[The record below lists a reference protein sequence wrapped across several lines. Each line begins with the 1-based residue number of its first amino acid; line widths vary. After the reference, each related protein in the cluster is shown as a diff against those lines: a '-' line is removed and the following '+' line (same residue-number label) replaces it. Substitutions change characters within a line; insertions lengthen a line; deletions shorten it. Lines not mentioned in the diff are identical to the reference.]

1 MNRRAAGYIAEELAA
16 RRLEKDGYRIL
27 ARNEKCAGV
36 EVDIIA
42 AEGGDLVFAEVKA
55 SSSEFASPAEHITRE
70 QRRCYVR
77 AAKAYVQAHSLF
89 GVNVRFDAVE
99 VRDGA
104 VTVIRGAFDAEG

>member
-55 SSSEFASPAEHITRE
+55 SSSEFAYHP
-70 QRRCYVR
+70 R
-77 AAKAYVQAHSLF
+77 AAAALRPRGKGICA
-89 GVNVRFDAVE
+89 
-99 VRDGA
+99 
-104 VTVIRGAFDAEG
+104 GAFPFRRERAFRRGRSA

>member
-1 MNRRAAGYIAEELAA
+1 MNRRATGYIAEEIAA
-16 RRLEKDGYRIL
+16 RKLEKEGYRIL

-55 SSSEFASPAEHITRE
+55 SSTEFAVPAERITHE
-70 QRRCYVR
+70 QRRRYVR

-99 VRDGA
+99 VRGDD
-104 VTVIRGAFDAEG
+104 VKVIRGAFEAEN